1 MSEFDLIIG
10 HNKVKRT
17 IMNVCD
23 QLKDTEKYKRIGIEL
38 PRGIML
44 YGEPGIGKTLMANCL
59 IKESGVSSFV
69 CRRAGGNDQFEQH
82 LNLTFERAKS
92 EAKKNGVAIVLL
104 DDMDKYSNTD
114 VRYPDAEEYVAVQS
128 CIDNCADSNVL
139 VIATVNDIEKLPK
152 SLLREGRFDIKLHMH
167 SPSYNDTVQIIK
179 KYLKGKNV
187 DADIEL
193 DVLADIF
200 HSQSGAFVESLINS
214 AAREALYFGK
224 KKISMKDIVIKYI
237 NNSTEIEIDDEP
249 ILFDNVYTEDIRKR
263 VAYHEAGHI
272 LVGELMNEGSVS
284 IAAIHNCD
292 YHGITKFGF
301 TPHEAQQNN
310 KTNLVRGLGG
320 KAAEELK
327 FGGYDGG
334 AEKDLEAI
342 NVLAKNIIERQGA
355 YDVSDIISSG
365 YMGASESMEFKSEM
379 NRSLLI
385 SNTYKVAV
393 MLVANNMIFLD
404 NLARELMDKKYITRK
419 DIAKI
424 KEKSMVNTDCLD
436 FVS

>member
-10 HNKVKRT
+10 HDKTKKT

-23 QLKDTEKYKRIGIEL
+23 QLKDTEKYKKIGIEL

-44 YGEPGIGKTLMANCL
+44 FGEPGIGKTLMANCL
-59 IKESGVSSFV
+59 IKESGVKSFV
-69 CRRAGGNDQFEQH
+69 CRRAGTSGQFEQH
-82 LNLTFERAKS
+82 LNLIFENAKS
-92 EAKKNGVAIVLL
+92 EAKKNGVALVLL
-104 DDMDKYSNTD
+104 DDMDKYANPD
-114 VRYPDAEEYVAVQS
+114 MRYPDAEEYIAVQS
-128 CIDNCADSNVL
+128 CIDNCSDCNVL
-139 VIATVNDIEKLPK
+139 IIATVNDTSRLPK

-179 KYLKGKNV
+179 KYLKDKSV
-187 DADIEL
+187 EEDLEL

-200 HSQSGAFVESLINS
+200 HCQSGAFVESLINS
-214 AAREALYFGK
+214 AAREALYFDK
-224 KKISMKDIVIKYI
+224 KKLSMKDIIIKYI

-249 ILFDNVYTEDIRKR
+249 IVFNDEYTEEIRKK

-272 LVGELMNEGSVS
+272 LVGELMHEGSVS
-284 IAAIHNCD
+284 VAAIHNCD
-292 YHGITKFGF
+292 FCGITKFGF
-301 TPHEAQQNN
+301 TPQDARLNN
-310 KTNLVRGLGG
+310 KTNMIRGLGG

-334 AEKDLEAI
+334 AEKDLEAV
-342 NVLAKNIIERQGA
+342 NMLAKRIIEKQGA
-355 YDVSDIISSG
+355 YDISDVISSG

-379 NRSLLI
+379 NRGLLI

-393 MLVANNMIFLD
+393 MLIANNMVFLD
-404 NLARELMDKKYITRK
+404 NLARELMDNKYITRK
-419 DIAKI
+419 DITRI
-424 KEKSMVNTDCLD
+424 KEKSGVNTACLD